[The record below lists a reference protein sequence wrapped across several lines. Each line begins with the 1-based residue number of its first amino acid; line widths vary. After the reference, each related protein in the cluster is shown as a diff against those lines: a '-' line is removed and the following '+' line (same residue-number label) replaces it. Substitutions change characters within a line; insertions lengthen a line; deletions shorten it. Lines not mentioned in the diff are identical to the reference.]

1 MSKEWIKQRMTDPY
15 YRKARSEGYRSRAAY
30 KLKEIDSRL
39 SLIKQGSRVLDVGA
53 APGGWSQVA
62 VERAGEEG
70 TIVAVDIIGMV
81 PIPGVTFI
89 LGDITEAS
97 TVDEVLKVS
106 PEYDVV
112 VSDASPKLSGNK
124 VFDRGRDYAL
134 CHAVMTLALRVLRPG
149 GTAVL
154 KVFQGDEL
162 IELREEFSVSFRSVD
177 TLKPRS
183 SIGRSSEV
191 FLAFRGRRR
200 DVQTS
205 EPGSPGSDGSD

>member
-62 VERAGEEG
+62 VERAGEKG

-89 LGDITEAS
+89 PFFNGIQRAFQVIKQLFYSRTNMGTIPPPVKNPFILRQDHPLHPVRAWAARYHRARRGAG
-97 TVDEVLKVS
+97 L
-106 PEYDVV
+106 PE
-112 VSDASPKLSGNK
+112 GHRQ
-124 VFDRGRDYAL
+124 RG
-134 CHAVMTLALRVLRPG
+134 PG
-149 GTAVL
+149 GGWACDRFKIMTA
-154 KVFQGDEL
+154 
-162 IELREEFSVSFRSVD
+162 SATPS
-177 TLKPRS
+177 
-183 SIGRSSEV
+183 
-191 FLAFRGRRR
+191 
-200 DVQTS
+200 
-205 EPGSPGSDGSD
+205 